1 MDAGNGYSSEK
12 VRVPKLTGPNYRLWS
27 KQMKRSLQGMK
38 HWQAIE
44 PNPRPSSAQPTGS
57 KTAEES
63 QADSKGKGSEP
74 IVIYDDDETPEAKAR
89 IRDYKAS
96 SYIMDRCSQDVLLY
110 IIDLDTAKEQWE
122 TLERRYAPMD
132 T

>member
-1 MDAGNGYSSEK
+1 
-12 VRVPKLTGPNYRLWS
+12 
-27 KQMKRSLQGMK
+27 MKRSLQGIK
-38 HWQAIE
+38 YWQVIE
-44 PNPRPSSAQPTGS
+44 PNPRPTSAQPTGLKTAEGS
-57 KTAEES
+57 KAAEES